1 MIKVMEYSDY
11 AQFLGSELVM
21 AKSPINGVL
30 IFKVLRKDEFLPVK
44 TVRFQQNI
52 LDNVSNFSL
61 VNQYLLAGGSHGE
74 VHVQDMRTTGTAGK
88 RYGVMKEGTAMHM
101 VEGCIVNDEMVVAGV
116 NRGSAFV
123 GLQCIK
129 L

>member
-1 MIKVMEYSDY
+1 MEYADY

-21 AKSPINGVL
+21 VKSPINGVL

-52 LDNVSNFSL
+52 LDNVSNFSM
-61 VNQYLLAGGSHGE
+61 VNQYLLAGGSQGE
-74 VHVQDMRTTGTAGK
+74 VHVQEMRATGNPAKTH
-88 RYGVMKEGTAMHM
+88 GVMKEGTAMHM
-101 VEGCIVNDEMVVAGV
+101 VEGCIAHDEMVVAGV
-116 NRGSAFV
+116 NRASAFV

>member
-1 MIKVMEYSDY
+1 MEYADY

-52 LDNVSNFSL
+52 LDNVSNFSM
-61 VNQYLLAGGSHGE
+61 VN
-74 VHVQDMRTTGTAGK
+74 
-88 RYGVMKEGTAMHM
+88 
-101 VEGCIVNDEMVVAGV
+101 
-116 NRGSAFV
+116 
-123 GLQCIK
+123 
-129 L
+129 